1 MQMSAR
7 IGWVGLS
14 VVILISRISFA
25 ANLLSNGSFEIPVID
40 TPIQNFGN
48 GGDIGGWTVV
58 TQSQILT
65 DAYNEN
71 SGTLHFDA
79 QDGNQA
85 LDLTGPG
92 NQGSGGVTETVTLTP
107 SQPYTLTFYVG
118 NQDNSLGNYAANST
132 LDLQINDVDQGLFTN
147 SDSTTNEVN
156 WKKMTFQ
163 FTPSVASNKIGFFLA
178 AGNDNYVGL
187 DNVSLDVPEPAIT
200 ALLCAGLAALAS
212 RRRD

>member
-1 MQMSAR
+1 MQMSPR
-7 IGWVGLS
+7 IGWVALS
-14 VVILISRISFA
+14 LVILLSKISLA
-25 ANLLSNGSFEIPVID
+25 ANLLTNGSFEIPVVD
-40 TPIQNFGN
+40 TPTQEFAN
-48 GGDIGGWTVV
+48 GGDIGGWTAV
-58 TQSQILT
+58 TQSELLT

-79 QDGNQA
+79 QDGNQS

-92 NQGSGGVTETVTLTP
+92 NQGSGGVTQTVTLTP
-107 SQPYTLTFYVG
+107 GQLYTLTFYVG
-118 NQDNSLGNYAANST
+118 NQDNSLSNYAANST

-178 AGNDNYVGL
+178 NGNDNYLGL
-187 DNVSLDVPEPAIT
+187 DNVSLNLPEPTVT